1 MTPLPEVS
9 PSADTLRG
17 PLFTVRFSAVVVDA
31 VTIALRFVR
40 FFPSLAFLFSSF
52 FLFLSIIVFPR
63 RRNRAWP
70 FLFPCL
76 SHLPRPSQL
85 SFFSLILRCVL
96 VAATPV
102 LPSLLA
108 CSSIPVPWDLAR
120 ERLSSYIEKSS
131 GREKNWRYL
140 YHPLCFCPSPFYH
153 SEAYRAE
160 EPMYLTNCSRHISAS
175 SYNILQL

>member
-1 MTPLPEVS
+1 M
-9 PSADTLRG
+9 
-17 PLFTVRFSAVVVDA
+17 DA
-31 VTIALRFVR
+31 VTIAPRFVR
-40 FFPSLAFLFSSF
+40 FLPSLAFLLF
-52 FLFLSIIVFPR
+52 FLSLSLFFPFFSALLYSPAGEIGPGLFSFR
-63 RRNRAWP
+63 VYLISRA
-70 FLFPCL
+70 
-76 SHLPRPSQL
+76 PSQL

-140 YHPLCFCPSPFYH
+140 YHPLCFSLPLLST
-153 SEAYRAE
+153 AAE
-160 EPMYLTNCSRHISAS
+160 RTARKNYVFN
-175 SYNILQL
+175 

>member
-1 MTPLPEVS
+1 MTPLPEAF
-9 PSADTLRG
+9 PSADTLHD
-17 PLFTVRFSAVVVDA
+17 PLFARFSAAVVDA
-31 VTIALRFVR
+31 VTIAPRFVR
-40 FFPSLAFLFSSF
+40 FLPSLAFLFS
-52 FLFLSIIVFPR
+52 FLFPFSSIIVFPR

-76 SHLPRPSQL
+76 SHLLHPSQL
-85 SFFSLILRCVL
+85 SFFSLILHCVL

-140 YHPLCFCPSPFYH
+140 YHPLCFSLPLLSTTVKRI
-153 SEAYRAE
+153 AQKNLR
-160 EPMYLTNCSRHISAS
+160 I
-175 SYNILQL
+175 